1 MYLGQQLTDLSERR
15 LALEAQLGVEY
26 VALQK
31 LVSGN
36 QHWTLLDI
44 QRTQDW
50 CNEFGLRIGALALDT
65 DSLFRSMARSAAEA
79 EGRLQVVLEN
89 IATAGEAGI
98 DCLKYRFQPIG
109 VLRTQSQR
117 GRGGAQYSSF
127 DFEQY
132 DGTETHSSAYFSED
146 ELKAI
151 SEEIVISESIA
162 WEVLHQFLE
171 AALPVA
177 EEAGVRLAIHPQD
190 APLPLGRD
198 DLRVQ
203 HVLSS
208 IDSLQRLIDLY
219 PSPSNGLNF
228 CQGTVAEMCI
238 DPAVEVLDAI
248 RKFGTQGKIFMVH
261 FRNIQGGF
269 LNFREVY
276 PDNGDVNMLQAMRV
290 YKEVG
295 YQGMFC
301 PDHVPMSES
310 DADKERQFSFCLG
323 YIRGLLQ
330 SVNADAEVASQAPA

>member
-1 MYLGQQLTDLSERR
+1 MYLGQQLTDLSESR

-36 QHWTLLDI
+36 RHWTLGDI
-44 QRTQDW
+44 RRTQEW
-50 CNEFGLRIGALALDT
+50 CNEFDLHIGAIALDT
-65 DSLFRSMARSAAEA
+65 DGLFRSMARGAADV
-79 EGRLQVVLEN
+79 EGRMHIILEN

-98 DCLKYRFQPIG
+98 HCLKYRFQPIG

-117 GRGGAQYSSF
+117 GRGGARYSSF

-132 DGTETHSSAYFSED
+132 DGTGIHSSAYLSED
-146 ELKAI
+146 EL
-151 SEEIVISESIA
+151 SVTPDEIVITESIA

-171 AALPVA
+171 AAVPVA
-177 EEAGVRLAIHPQD
+177 EESGVRLAIHPQD
-190 APLPLGRD
+190 APLPVERD
-198 DLRVQ
+198 DLRVH

-219 PSPSNGLNF
+219 PSPNNGLNF
-228 CQGTVAEMCI
+228 CQGTVAEMCMT
-238 DPAVEVLDAI
+238 PAVEVLDAI
-248 RKFGTQGKIFMVH
+248 RQFGRQGKIFMVH

-269 LNFREVY
+269 LDFREVY
-276 PDNGDVNMLQAMRV
+276 PDNGDVDMLEAMRV

-301 PDHVPMSES
+301 PDHVPTSKS
-310 DADKERQFSFCLG
+310 DPDNERQFSFCLG

-330 SVNADAEVASQAPA
+330 SVNAEPKVIL